1 MRPLKNEVG
10 PSCLIMLEMIRKPLS
25 GFSKFLHITP
35 VRGERIIAEDC
46 RKGAI
51 SNYLFWIRVLITS
64 KGAETTSD
72 EDAPAMDA
80 MKFCPQ
86 VAAL

>member
-1 MRPLKNEVG
+1 MMG
-10 PSCLIMLEMIRKPLS
+10 
-25 GFSKFLHITP
+25 G
-35 VRGERIIAEDC
+35 DC
-46 RKGAI
+46 RRGMVL
-51 SNYLFWIRVLITS
+51 NYLFWIRVLITS

-80 MKFCPQ
+80 IKFCPQ

>member
-1 MRPLKNEVG
+1 MMGGNCRRG
-10 PSCLIMLEMIRKPLS
+10 MIL
-25 GFSKFLHITP
+25 
-35 VRGERIIAEDC
+35 
-46 RKGAI
+46 
-51 SNYLFWIRVLITS
+51 NYLFWIRVLITS

-80 MKFCPQ
+80 IKFCPQ